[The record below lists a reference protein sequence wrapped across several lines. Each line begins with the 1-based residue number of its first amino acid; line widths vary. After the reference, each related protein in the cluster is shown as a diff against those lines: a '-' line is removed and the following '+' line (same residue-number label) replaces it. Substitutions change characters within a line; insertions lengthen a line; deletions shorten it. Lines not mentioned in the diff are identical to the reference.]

1 MKPVHQMRRRLGRYL
16 LPLAVLLSLLHPTTG
31 AAMITTDQVFAD
43 PQVAQLANAAQDGD
57 LGRLQQLIKA
67 GARMKFVGR
76 EGMTVTH
83 YALRARRHA
92 PQVMEL
98 LLKAG
103 ADPVSMLSNGNN
115 VPHYA
120 VSRDNADPEV
130 VKVLLAHGIG
140 PNWFPPPSQRY
151 QKMSLLQEAIMG
163 RNLPVVKL
171 LVERGADI
179 NYVHPI
185 SGSALHYAL
194 DGNDFYIPAYLVD
207 TGIDLRLL
215 NSTSPEIKNPRARRQ
230 TAIEYFCETEGG
242 RRGHDPL
249 PEIAAGWRVFTAAL
263 AKRGVKMP
271 CGL

>member
-1 MKPVHQMRRRLGRYL
+1 MKPVHQMLRRLGRHL
-16 LPLAVLLSLLHPTTG
+16 LPLTVLLSLLQPATG
-31 AAMITTDQVFAD
+31 AAMITTDKVFAD
-43 PQVAQLANAAQDGD
+43 PQVAQLASAAQDGD
-57 LGRLQQLIKA
+57 LARIQQLIEA
-67 GARMKFVGR
+67 GTRVKFVGR

-103 ADPVSMLSNGNN
+103 ADPVSMLSNEKT

-120 VSRDNADPEV
+120 VARDNADPEV

-140 PNWFPPPSQRY
+140 PNWFPPSGVYHDR
-151 QKMSLLQEAIMG
+151 SLLQAAIMG
-163 RNLPVVKL
+163 SNLPVVKL
-171 LVERGADI
+171 LIERGADI

-194 DGNDFYIPAYLVD
+194 DGTDFHIPAYLVEA
-207 TGIDLRLL
+207 GIDLKLL
-215 NSTSPEIKNPRARRQ
+215 DGTAPEITNPRAVRR
-230 TAIEYFCETEGG
+230 TAIEKFCHFEGG
-242 RRGHDPL
+242 VRSRDPL

>member
-1 MKPVHQMRRRLGRYL
+1 MKPVHQMLRQLGRHL
-16 LPLAVLLSLLHPTTG
+16 LPLAVLSSLLQPATG
-31 AAMITTDQVFAD
+31 AAMITTDKVFAD
-43 PQVAQLANAAQDGD
+43 PQVAQLASAAQDGD
-57 LGRLQQLIKA
+57 LARIQQLIEA
-67 GARMKFVGR
+67 GTRVKFVGR

-130 VKVLLAHGIG
+130 VKVLLAYGIG
-140 PNWFPPPSQRY
+140 PNWFPPPSQHY
-151 QKMSLLQEAIMG
+151 QKMSMLQQAIMG
-163 RNLPVVKL
+163 SNLPVVKL

-194 DGNDFYIPAYLVD
+194 DGTDFYIPAYLVEA
-207 TGIDLRLL
+207 GIDLKLL
-215 NSTSPEIKNPRARRQ
+215 DGTAPEITNPRAVRR
-230 TAIEYFCETEGG
+230 TAIEKFCHFEGDV
-242 RRGHDPL
+242 RSRDPL

>member
-1 MKPVHQMRRRLGRYL
+1 MKPVHRMLRQLGHYL
-16 LPLAVLLSLLHPTTG
+16 LPLAVLLSLLQPSTG
-31 AAMITTDQVFAD
+31 AAMITTDKVFAD

-57 LGRLQQLIKA
+57 LERIRQLMAA
-67 GARMKFVGR
+67 GARVKFVGR
-76 EGMTVTH
+76 EGMTVMH
-83 YALRARRHA
+83 YALRARRNA

-140 PNWFPPPSQRY
+140 ANWFPPPSQRY
-151 QKMSLLQEAIMG
+151 QKTSLLQEAIMG

-171 LVERGADI
+171 LVDRGADL

-194 DGNDFYIPAYLVD
+194 DGTDFYIPAYLVEA
-207 TGIDLRLL
+207 GIDLKLIDGTAPEI
-215 NSTSPEIKNPRARRQ
+215 TSPRAIRR
-230 TAIEYFCETEGG
+230 TAIEKFCHFEGG
-242 RRGHDPL
+242 VRGRDPL

-263 AKRGVKMP
+263 ARRGVKMP

>member
-1 MKPVHQMRRRLGRYL
+1 MSTWTEFF
-16 LPLAVLLSLLHPTTG
+16 SLLFLLFQSAIG
-31 AAMITTDQVFAD
+31 ANMITTDKVFAD
-43 PQVAQLANAAQDGD
+43 PKVAQLASATQDGD
-57 LGRLQQLIKA
+57 LTRIEKLIKA
-67 GARMKFVGR
+67 GAPVRSVGQ

-83 YALRARRHA
+83 YALRARRNA

-130 VKVLLAHGIG
+130 VKVLLAHGIS
-140 PNWFPPPSQRY
+140 PNWFPPRNTNYYALS
-151 QKMSLLQEAIMG
+151 MLQAAIMG
-163 RNLPVVKL
+163 HNLPVIRL

-179 NYVHPI
+179 NYVHPFR
-185 SGSALHYAL
+185 GSALHFAL
-194 DGNDFYIPAYLVD
+194 SGTDFYMAAYLVEA
-207 TGIDLRLL
+207 GISLKLFDGTEPTL
-215 NSTSPEIKNPRARRQ
+215 KNTRAEMR
-230 TAIEYFCETEGG
+230 TAIEKFCHFDGG
-242 RRGHDPL
+242 QRGDDPL

-263 AKRGVKMP
+263 ARRGVTMP

>member
-1 MKPVHQMRRRLGRYL
+1 MNAIRNCILRLARLLLLTLGGGLLNPV
-16 LPLAVLLSLLHPTTG
+16 TG
-31 AAMITTDQVFAD
+31 HAMITTDKVFAD

-57 LGRLQQLIKA
+57 LARLQQLIQA
-67 GARMKFVGR
+67 GAPVKFVGR
-76 EGMTVTH
+76 EGLTVTH
-83 YALRARRHA
+83 YALRARRNA

-103 ADPVSMLSNGNN
+103 ADPVSMLSDGNN

-130 VKVLLAHGIG
+130 VKVLLAHGIS
-140 PNWFPPPSQRY
+140 PNWLPSAATG
-151 QKMSLLQEAIMG
+151 QKTSLLQDAVMG
-163 RNLPVVKL
+163 HNLPVIKL

-179 NYVHPI
+179 NYVHPF

-194 DGNDFYIPAYLVD
+194 SGTDFYMAAYLVEA
-207 TGIDLRLL
+207 GIDLKLL
-215 NSTSPEIKNPRARRQ
+215 DNTSAEIKSPRTVRR
-230 TAIEYFCETEGG
+230 TAIEKFCHFQGG
-242 RRGHDPL
+242 KRFAPL

-263 AKRGVKMP
+263 AKRGVTMP

>member
-1 MKPVHQMRRRLGRYL
+1 MSTVAEFFSIL
-16 LPLAVLLSLLHPTTG
+16 LFIVQSAFG
-31 AAMITTDQVFAD
+31 ASMITTDKVFAD
-43 PQVAQLANAAQDGD
+43 PQVAQLAQAAQDGD
-57 LGRLQQLIKA
+57 LVRIEKLIKA
-67 GARMKFVGR
+67 GAPVRFVGR

-83 YALRARRHA
+83 YALRARRNA

-140 PNWFPPPSQRY
+140 PNWFPPPNGRY
-151 QKMSLLQEAIMG
+151 QKMSLLQQAVMG
-163 RNLPVVKL
+163 HNLPVIRL

-179 NYVHPI
+179 NYAHPI

-194 DGNDFYIPAYLVD
+194 SGTDFHMAAYLVEA
-207 TGIDLRLL
+207 GINLKLL
-215 NSTSPEIKNPRARRQ
+215 DGTAPEFKNSRGQMQ
-230 TAIEYFCETEGG
+230 TAIEKFCHFEGG
-242 RRGHDPL
+242 KRGDDPL

-263 AKRGVKMP
+263 AKRGVTMP

>member
-1 MKPVHQMRRRLGRYL
+1 MHVIRNRLLHMG
-16 LPLAVLLSLLHPTTG
+16 SLLLLAASCLLNPITG
-31 AAMITTDQVFAD
+31 HAMITTDKVFAN

-57 LGRLQQLIKA
+57 LARIQQLIKA
-67 GARMKFVGR
+67 GAAVKFVGS

-83 YALRARRHA
+83 YALRARRNA

-130 VKVLLAHGIG
+130 VKVLLAHGIR
-140 PNWFPPPSQRY
+140 PNWFPPPSGRY
-151 QKMSLLQEAIMG
+151 QKMSLLQEACMG
-163 RNLPVVKL
+163 KNLPVIKL

-179 NYVHPI
+179 NYVHPF
-185 SGSALHYAL
+185 SGSALHFAL
-194 DGNDFYIPAYLVD
+194 DGTDFYIPAYLVD
-207 TGIDLRLL
+207 AGIDLKLL
-215 NSTSPEIKNPRARRQ
+215 DSTAPEIKNPLAIKQ
-230 TAIEYFCETEGG
+230 TAIEKFCKFQGG
-242 RRGHDPL
+242 RRGDDPL
-249 PEIAAGWRVFTAAL
+249 PEIADGWRVFTAAL
-263 AKRGVKMP
+263 AKRGVTMP

>member
-1 MKPVHQMRRRLGRYL
+1 MKPVHQLLRRLGRYL
-16 LPLAVLLSLLHPTTG
+16 LPLAVLLSLLHPATG

-57 LGRLQQLIKA
+57 LERIQQLIKA
-67 GARMKFVGR
+67 GARVRFVGR

-103 ADPVSMLSNGNN
+103 ADPVSMLSNEKT

-120 VSRDNADPEV
+120 VARDNADPEV

-140 PNWFPPPSQRY
+140 PNWFPPSGVYHDR
-151 QKMSLLQEAIMG
+151 SLLQAAIMG
-163 RNLPVVKL
+163 RNLPVVRR
-171 LVERGADI
+171 LVERGANI

-194 DGNDFYIPAYLVD
+194 DGNDFYIPAYLVEA
-207 TGIDLRLL
+207 GIDLKLL
-215 NSTSPEIKNPRARRQ
+215 DGTAPEITNPRAVRR
-230 TAIEYFCETEGG
+230 TAIEKFCHFDGG
-242 RRGHDPL
+242 VRGDDPL
-249 PEIAAGWRVFTAAL
+249 PEIADGWRVFTAAL
-263 AKRGVKMP
+263 ARRGVKMP

>member
-1 MKPVHQMRRRLGRYL
+1 MNALQKRLMPLGFLLLALCCWLLNPV
-16 LPLAVLLSLLHPTTG
+16 TG
-31 AAMITTDQVFAD
+31 HAMITTDKVFDD
-43 PQVAQLANAAQDGD
+43 PRVAQLANAAQDGD
-57 LGRLQQLIKA
+57 LDRIQQLIKA
-67 GARMKFVGR
+67 GAPVRFVGR
-76 EGMTVTH
+76 EGLTVTH
-83 YALRARRHA
+83 YALRARRNA

-130 VKVLLAHGIG
+130 VKVLLAHGIS
-140 PNWFPPPSQRY
+140 PNWFPPPSGRY
-151 QKMSLLQEAIMG
+151 QKMSMLQEAIMG
-163 RNLPVVKL
+163 RNLPVIKL

-194 DGNDFYIPAYLVD
+194 DGTDFYIPAYLID
-207 TGIDLRLL
+207 AGIDLKLL
-215 NSTSPEIKNPRARRQ
+215 DGTSPEIKNPRAVRR
-230 TAIEYFCETEGG
+230 TAIEKFCHFDGG
-242 RRGHDPL
+242 RRGDDPL
-249 PEIAAGWRVFTAAL
+249 PEIADGWRLFTAAL
-263 AKRGVKMP
+263 ARRGVTMP

>member
-1 MKPVHQMRRRLGRYL
+1 MKPVHQMLRRLGRHL
-16 LPLAVLLSLLHPTTG
+16 LPLTVLLSLLQPATG
-31 AAMITTDQVFAD
+31 AAMITTDKVFAD
-43 PQVAQLANAAQDGD
+43 PQVAQLASAAQDGD
-57 LGRLQQLIKA
+57 LARIQQLIEA
-67 GARMKFVGR
+67 GTRVKFVGR

-103 ADPVSMLSNGNN
+103 ADPVSMLSNEKT
-115 VPHYA
+115 VPQYA
-120 VSRDNADPEV
+120 VARDNADPEV

-140 PNWFPPPSQRY
+140 PNWFPPSGVYHDR
-151 QKMSLLQEAIMG
+151 SLLQAAIMG
-163 RNLPVVKL
+163 SNLPVVKL
-171 LVERGADI
+171 LIERGADI

-194 DGNDFYIPAYLVD
+194 DGTDFHIPAYLVEA
-207 TGIDLRLL
+207 GIDLKLL
-215 NSTSPEIKNPRARRQ
+215 DGTAPEITNPRAVRR
-230 TAIEYFCETEGG
+230 TAIEKFCHFEGG
-242 RRGHDPL
+242 VRSRDPL
-249 PEIAAGWRVFTAAL
+249 PEIAAGWRLFTAAL

>member
-1 MKPVHQMRRRLGRYL
+1 MNAIRNRIVRLGRL
-16 LPLAVLLSLLHPTTG
+16 LLLTISGCLLNPVTG
-31 AAMITTDQVFAD
+31 HAMITTDKVFAD

-57 LGRLQQLIKA
+57 LARLQQLIQA
-67 GARMKFVGR
+67 GAPVKFVGR
-76 EGMTVTH
+76 EGLTVTH
-83 YALRARRHA
+83 YALRARRNA

-103 ADPVSMLSNGNN
+103 ADPVSMLSDGNN

-130 VKVLLAHGIG
+130 VKVLLAHGIS
-140 PNWFPPPSQRY
+140 PNWLPPASTG
-151 QKMSLLQEAIMG
+151 QKTSLLQDAVMG
-163 RNLPVVKL
+163 HNLPVIKL

-179 NYVHPI
+179 NYVHPF

-194 DGNDFYIPAYLVD
+194 NGTDFYMAAYLVEA
-207 TGIDLRLL
+207 GIDLKLL
-215 NSTSPEIKNPRARRQ
+215 DSTSPEIKNPRAIRQ
-230 TAIEYFCETEGG
+230 TAIEKFCYFDGG
-242 RRGHDPL
+242 KRGHNPL

-263 AKRGVKMP
+263 ARRGVTMP

>member
-1 MKPVHQMRRRLGRYL
+1 MKPIHQMLRRLGRHL
-16 LPLAVLLSLLHPTTG
+16 LPLAVLFSLLQPATG
-31 AAMITTDQVFAD
+31 AAMITTDKVFSD
-43 PQVAQLANAAQDGD
+43 PQVAQLASAAQDGD
-57 LGRLQQLIKA
+57 LSRLQQLLAA
-67 GARMKFVGR
+67 GARVKFVGR

-103 ADPVSMLSNGNN
+103 ADPVSMLSNEKT

-120 VSRDNADPEV
+120 VARDNADPEV

-140 PNWFPPPSQRY
+140 PNWFPPSGVYHDR
-151 QKMSLLQEAIMG
+151 SLLQAAIMG
-163 RNLPVVKL
+163 SNLPVVKL

-194 DGNDFYIPAYLVD
+194 DGTDFYIPAYLVEA
-207 TGIDLRLL
+207 GIDLKLL
-215 NSTSPEIKNPRARRQ
+215 DGTAPEITNPRAVRR
-230 TAIEYFCETEGG
+230 TAIEKFCHFEGG
-242 RRGHDPL
+242 VRSRDPL

>member
-1 MKPVHQMRRRLGRYL
+1 MS
-16 LPLAVLLSLLHPTTG
+16 AITEFFSLLFFIFQSAIG
-31 AAMITTDQVFAD
+31 ASMITTDKVFVD
-43 PQVAQLANAAQDGD
+43 PQVAQLASAAQDGD
-57 LGRLQQLIKA
+57 LARIQRLIQA
-67 GARMKFVGR
+67 GAQVRSVGQ

-83 YALRARRHA
+83 YALRARRNA

-120 VSRDNADPEV
+120 VSRNNADPEV

-140 PNWFPPPSQRY
+140 PNWFPPAKTD
-151 QKMSLLQEAIMG
+151 QKTSLLQNAVMG
-163 RNLPVVKL
+163 HNLPVIRL

-185 SGSALHYAL
+185 TGSALHYAL
-194 DGNDFYIPAYLVD
+194 NGTDFYIPAYLVD
-207 TGIDLRLL
+207 AGIDFKLL
-215 NSTSPEIKNPRARRQ
+215 DSTSSEIKNPRIIKL
-230 TAIEYFCETEGG
+230 TAIEKFCQFQGG
-242 RRGHDPL
+242 KRGHNPL
-249 PEIAAGWRVFTAAL
+249 PEIAAGWRVFIAAL
-263 AKRGVKMP
+263 ARRGVTMP

>member
-1 MKPVHQMRRRLGRYL
+1 MKPVHQLLRQLGRYL
-16 LPLAVLLSLLHPTTG
+16 LPLAVLFSLLHPTTG
-31 AAMITTDQVFAD
+31 AAMITTDQVFSD

-57 LGRLQQLIKA
+57 LGRIQQLITA
-67 GARMKFVGR
+67 GARVKFVGR

-103 ADPVSMLSNGNN
+103 ADPVSMLSNEKT

-120 VSRDNADPEV
+120 VARNNADPEV

-140 PNWFPPPSQRY
+140 PNWFPPSGVYHDR
-151 QKMSLLQEAIMG
+151 SLLQAAIMG

-194 DGNDFYIPAYLVD
+194 DGNDFYIPAYLVEA
-207 TGIDLRLL
+207 GIDLKLL
-215 NSTSPEIKNPRARRQ
+215 DGTAPEITNPRAVRR
-230 TAIEYFCETEGG
+230 TAIEKFCHFDGG
-242 RRGHDPL
+242 VRGRDPL

-263 AKRGVKMP
+263 ARRGVKMP